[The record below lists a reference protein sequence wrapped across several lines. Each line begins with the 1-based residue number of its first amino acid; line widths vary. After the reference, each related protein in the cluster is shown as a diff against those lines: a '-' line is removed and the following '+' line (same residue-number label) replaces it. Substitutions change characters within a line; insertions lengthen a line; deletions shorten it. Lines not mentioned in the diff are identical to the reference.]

1 MNAAEQLHQYVV
13 SVYEPEDVVEIRI
26 LRGGDARKHW
36 CAAKELPSLA
46 DQLGKANGD
55 GWNIYIGVNPRK
67 GKGLSGDVNVAVF
80 RCVFVDFDHIEADG
94 CSPTEIALSRIEDAG
109 LPVPTLVIYSGHGTH
124 GYWRLAVPVAEGTWR
139 NLQARLN
146 QALGSDPAI
155 RNPERIM
162 RLPSFHNVKAAAHPV
177 ECFIVQADPSAV
189 YPVEAIAGVL
199 PALTEKAPTLAPAQK
214 PGTSNAKVA
223 KAHAVLYSH
232 KWESCAEGERGNQ
245 AYRHAAQLRELGL
258 SEADT
263 LEILSDWDA
272 TNLPPLGQAG
282 LRSVIVNV
290 QKYAKGTPGAK
301 LAEGRSPRQRAP
313 LPPTTTDAEPAAEL
327 ESLIE
332 AEIDGRCANLPWPWP
347 LLTGLVQA
355 LMPQTRTLFVGGTGA
370 SKSLAILQSLT
381 VWMSLGIKVAVLELE
396 RSREFHLK
404 RVLAQRAGIAGL
416 TTSQWVQENPDL
428 VRRLFTE
435 HREYI
440 NAMGQAIHTVPQQF
454 TIEQASEWVEEQ
466 ARAGAR
472 IICIDPVTALSR
484 GRECWADD
492 EKFLARVEKAVRQS
506 GASLICVSHPRK
518 GGNDQPHLDNI
529 AGGAAWARFPDAVVW
544 LESHDARISL
554 IKTPCGTDEQMHNRT
569 LHLLKSRSGE
579 GDHLRLAYRFET
591 GMNQGDSGALTLK
604 ELGIIVRKR
613 KN

>member
-1 MNAAEQLHQYVV
+1 MNATEQLQQYVAC
-13 SVYEPEDVVEIRI
+13 VYEPEDWVEIRC
-26 LRGGDARKHW
+26 LRGGDAKKYW

-46 DQLGKANGD
+46 DGLGKANGD
-55 GWNIYIGVNPRK
+55 GWNVYAGPNSRK
-67 GKGLSGDVNVAVF
+67 GKGLSGDANVAAF
-80 RCVFVDFDHIEADG
+80 RTVFVDFDHIEADG

-109 LPVPTLVIYSGHGTH
+109 LPAPTLVVFSGHGVH
-124 GYWRLAVPVAEGTWR
+124 AYWRLTAPVDEATWR
-139 NLQARLN
+139 NLQERLN
-146 QALGSDPAI
+146 KTLGSDTAI
-155 RNPERIM
+155 KNPERIM
-162 RLPSFHNVKAAAHPV
+162 RLPGFQNVKDPARPV
-177 ECFIVQADPSAV
+177 DCFVVQADPSAV
-189 YPVEAIAGVL
+189 YLVEAIAGIL
-199 PALTEKAPTLAPAQK
+199 PPLVEKAPTLAPAQK
-214 PGTSNAKVA
+214 PATPNAKAA

-245 AYRHAAQLRELGL
+245 AYRHAAQLRELGQ

-272 TNLPPLGQAG
+272 ANLPPLGQAE
-282 LRSVIVNV
+282 LRSIIVNV

-301 LAEGRSPRQRAP
+301 LNESRPPQQPAP

-332 AEIDGRCANLPWPWP
+332 AEIDGRCANLSWPWL
-347 LLTGLVQA
+347 LLTILVQA

-370 SKSLAILQSLT
+370 SKSLAILQSLAT
-381 VWMSLGIKVAVLELE
+381 WISLGIKVAVLELE
-396 RSREFHLK
+396 RSRDFHLK
-404 RVLAQRAGIAGL
+404 RVLAQRAGIANL
-416 TTSQWVQENPDL
+416 TKPQWVQENAEL
-428 VRRLFTE
+428 VRGLFAE
-435 HREYI
+435 HRQHLNE
-440 NAMGQAIHTVPQQF
+440 MGRAIHTAPRQF
-454 TIEQASEWVEEQ
+454 TIAQAAEWVEEQ

-472 IICIDPVTALSR
+472 IVCIDPVTALAR
-484 GRECWADD
+484 GRECWTDD
-492 EKFLARVEKAVRQS
+492 EKFLARVEKVTRQS

-529 AGGAAWARFPDAVVW
+529 AGGAAWARFPDAVFW
-544 LESHDARISL
+544 LESHDAKIST
-554 IKTPCGTDEQMHNRT
+554 IKTVCGTDEQMHNRT
-569 LHLLKSRSGE
+569 LHLLKTRSGE